1 MAKKLIIMLLSITMI
16 ACSSISIYATNI
28 IDTDNIDTTTTTTET
43 DEEKAAAEKEAE
55 EKEAAEKEAAE
66 KEAAKKAAAKKK
78 AEKYKKGLAAYIRK
92 INPNVSKTKSLNMA
106 GEFIAKGKKFNLD
119 AKVLMAIAQN
129 ESTFYTNATSPY
141 GYKGLMQTS
150 DALARKY
157 GYKPS
162 SLYKANVSI
171 YVGARYL
178 RTMKNTFKTYK
189 KALSAY
195 AYGSGA
201 VKSGNFSYGIANKML
216 DTRDDITKFLERN
229 NYI

>member
-1 MAKKLIIMLLSITMI
+1 MAKKLITILLSITMI
-16 ACSSISIYATNI
+16 ACSSISIYATDNI
-28 IDTDNIDTTTTTTET
+28 IENNTDTTITTTTTTEVES
-43 DEEKAAAEKEAE
+43 DQAAAEK
-55 EKEAAEKEAAE
+55 KAAEKTA
-66 KEAAKKAAAKKK
+66 AAKKAAAAKKK

-119 AKVLMAIAQN
+119 AKVLMAIAKN
-129 ESTFYTNATSPY
+129 ESTFYTNARSPY

-150 DALARKY
+150 DALARNY

-171 YVGARYL
+171 YVGAKYL
-178 RTMKNTFKTYK
+178 RAMKNRFKTYT

-195 AYGSGA
+195 AYGSGS
-201 VKSGNFSYGIANKML
+201 VSSGNYSNKIANKL
-216 DTRDDITKFLERN
+216 LGTRNDITRYLERN